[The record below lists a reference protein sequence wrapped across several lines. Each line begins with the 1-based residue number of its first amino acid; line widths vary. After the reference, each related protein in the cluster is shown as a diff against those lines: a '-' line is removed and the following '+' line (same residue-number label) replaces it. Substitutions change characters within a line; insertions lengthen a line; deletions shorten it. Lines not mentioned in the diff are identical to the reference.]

1 MATLKDQAVCLS
13 RRNYSETSQIIT
25 LFGREHGKIRAL
37 AKGSR
42 RAKTKFSGGVDLL
55 TAGEIMFT
63 APHSESNLGLLT
75 EFELTDAFSHLRSN
89 LTAQYAA
96 LAGAEQL
103 AALTEDL
110 DPHPELYQA
119 FYDFLRQLKL
129 PDKALA
135 TLVQFELRL
144 LTEVGL
150 GPMWR
155 QCCLCGGDPTLGRQ
169 IYFSSR
175 EGGVVCRDC
184 EGSLVEKH
192 LISRPLQQFF
202 ARQELSSAP
211 LPLLFQAHD
220 LLTYHIREILGR
232 QLPAVQQ
239 AVTVLKRQV
248 NSLKDRKEPKD

>member
-1 MATLKDQAVCLS
+1 MAALKDQAVCLL

-42 RAKTKFSGGVDLL
+42 RAKSGFSGGVDLL
-55 TAGEIMFT
+55 TAGEVMFS
-63 APHSESNLGLLT
+63 PPRNESSLGLLT
-75 EFELTDAFSHLRSN
+75 EFELNDAFSHLRRN

-110 DPHPELYQA
+110 DPHPQLFQALSEFLKELSQ
-119 FYDFLRQLKL
+119 
-129 PDKALA
+129 PDNALIA
-135 TLVQFELRL
+135 LVRFELAL

-150 GPMWR
+150 GPVW
-155 QCCLCGGDPTLGRQ
+155 QKCCLCSGNPAIGGQ
-169 IYFSSR
+169 IFFSSR

-184 EGSLVEKH
+184 EGPLVEKH
-192 LISRPLQQFF
+192 LISRPLQQLFV
-202 ARQELSSAP
+202 RQEFSTAP
-211 LPLLFQAHD
+211 TQLLLQAHD

-239 AVTVLKRQV
+239 AAVILK
-248 NSLKDRKEPKD
+248 KFEK

>member
-1 MATLKDQAVCLS
+1 MAALKDQAVCLS
-13 RRNYSETSQIIT
+13 RRNYSETSQILT
-25 LFGREHGKIRAL
+25 LFGRAHGKISAL

-55 TAGEIMFT
+55 TAGEVMFT
-63 APHSESNLGLLT
+63 PPHQESSLALLT

-110 DPHPELYQA
+110 DPHPELYQVL
-119 FYDFLRQLKL
+119 YDFLQRLKQSEE
-129 PDKALA
+129 ALA
-135 TLVQFELRL
+135 ALVQFEQRL

-150 GPMWR
+150 GPMWG
-155 QCCLCGGDPTLGRQ
+155 QCCLCGGDPTFGRPM
-169 IYFSSR
+169 YFSSR
-175 EGGVVCRDC
+175 AGGVVCRDC
-184 EGSLVEKH
+184 EGPLVEKH
-192 LISRPLQQFF
+192 LISRPLQQLLT
-202 ARQELSSAP
+202 RQEFVSAP
-211 LPLLFQAHD
+211 PPLLLQAHD

-239 AVTVLKRQV
+239 AAAVLQRQF
-248 NSLKDRKEPKD
+248 KK